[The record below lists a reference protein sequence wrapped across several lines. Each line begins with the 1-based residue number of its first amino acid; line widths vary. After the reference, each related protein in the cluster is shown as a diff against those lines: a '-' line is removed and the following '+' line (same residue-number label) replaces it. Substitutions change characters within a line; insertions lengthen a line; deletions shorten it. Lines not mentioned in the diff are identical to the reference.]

1 MSPAQL
7 LRQLKS
13 GEIKIYSDNLHH
25 CTNWSTEMVH
35 CRIEIET
42 LKNFIGANPAGCVG
56 EKKKKKVTGI
66 IRNH

>member
-13 GEIKIYSDNLHH
+13 GEIKIYSDNLH

-35 CRIEIET
+35 CRIAIET
-42 LKNFIGANPAGCVG
+42 LKNFIGAECVR
-56 EKKKKKVTGI
+56 KKKVTGI